1 MTAFN
6 YGLLAG
12 IRTNFATCFSLSV
25 VRHCLSPYGEACYE
39 CALSKGND
47 DDKGVPLVE
56 RNETRSQFQSSP
68 PYRIVPASS
77 GGYRQQFPYGG
88 NRGYGQQQQQQQG
101 LAYQSQSYNQRRYG
115 QQNWQTA
122 QQNNGFQYSFT
133 PSGSQRKRRSARH
146 RMEKFTIQIPA
157 NITSAKPILT
167 LVPVLSEFNGTFNY
181 VIVHGNTS
189 LFKVEENKG
198 VSFLYIKT
206 PLHRK
211 GVYRLWI
218 KGVVHEPKEKETDS
232 KSKNKE
238 ETQAK
243 STRSKKN
250 YKVGKEN
257 GTKTQRHP
265 LGYNEAKKF
274 SLHLVIKAV

>member
-1 MTAFN
+1 MPV
-6 YGLLAG
+6 
-12 IRTNFATCFSLSV
+12 S
-25 VRHCLSPYGEACYE
+25 RHCLSPYGEACYE

-56 RNETRSQFQSSP
+56 KNETRGRFQSSS

-77 GGYRQQFPYGG
+77 GGYGQQFPYGG
-88 NRGYGQQQQQQQG
+88 NQRYGQQQQQG
-101 LAYQSQSYNQRRYG
+101 LGFQSQSYNQQGYG

-122 QQNNGFQYSFT
+122 QQNNGFQYTFT
-133 PSGSQRKRRSARH
+133 PSGGQRKRRSLRH

-157 NITSAKPILT
+157 NITAADPILT

-211 GVYRLWI
+211 GVFRLWI
-218 KGVVHEPKEKETDS
+218 KGVMREPKEKKTDS
-232 KSKNKE
+232 KSKSKE
-238 ETQAK
+238 KTQAK
-243 STRSKKN
+243 QSRSKKN
-250 YKVGKEN
+250 YKVGQEN
-257 GTKTQRHP
+257 GTKKQHHP